1 MESRVRSSS
10 DQLLVLLEFM
20 ENHGDLA
27 RPLPGV
33 QGRVRSE
40 QLWADLTNI
49 LNALGDGVSKTTE
62 KWKKVWADWKTKTK
76 KKGLTIRQ
84 HAGRTEGGPARGP
97 TLSAIE
103 KRVLAVMGS
112 LAVERQASVEE
123 LGFNTYQSS
132 AKYDPDAKDHI
143 VYLIESVD
151 DKNST
156 TRPTRAQEQRPA
168 TPSPPASPAPSP
180 TSPRRRLPAPS
191 PPATPPRRRPRL
203 RSPATPQSA
212 ASPDR
217 PFLRA
222 RRRAP
227 TPFETAASEFA
238 AVELRR
244 LELEETRIRQ
254 QHERELRA
262 LEVEQERNQVFSRL
276 VDVAQA
282 WLDYYRT
289 RDNTEPLNIE

>member
-1 MESRVRSSS
+1 M
-10 DQLLVLLEFM
+10 LLEFM

-27 RPLPGV
+27 RPLAGA
-33 QGRVRSE
+33 QGRLRSE

-49 LNALGDGVSKTTE
+49 INALGGGVSKTTE
-62 KWKKVWADWKTKTK
+62 KWKKVWADWKSKTK
-76 KKGLTIRQ
+76 KKGLAIRQ
-84 HAGRTEGGPARGP
+84 NAGRTGGGPASGQ
-97 TLSAIE
+97 TLSASE
-103 KRVLAVMGS
+103 KRVLALMGS
-112 LAVERQASVEE
+112 LAVEGQASIEE
-123 LGFNTYQSS
+123 LGFNISQSS
-132 AKYDPDAKDHI
+132 DPVAHDI
-143 VYLIESVD
+143 EYVIESVD
-151 DKNST
+151 DTNST

-168 TPSPPASPAPSP
+168 APSPPASPAPSALYPPAPAAP
-180 TSPRRRLPAPS
+180 TTPRRRRLPAS
-191 PPATPPRRRPRL
+191 PAPATPPSARRRPRL

-217 PFLRA
+217 PCLRA
-222 RRRAP
+222 RRRRAL
-227 TPFETAASEFA
+227 TPFERAASEFT

-262 LEVEQERNQVFSRL
+262 LEVEHERNQVFSRLVRL

-282 WLDYYRT
+282 WLDCYRT